1 MKRIDGWFEK
11 KDRVLVMGVLNVTS
25 DSFYDGGYYNTPE
38 TAVQRALEMVEQGA
52 DILDIGGESSRPGA
66 EPVSI
71 DDELNRVIPVV
82 KEIRRR
88 CDVMIS
94 VDTTKSAVAQEAL
107 NHGAGMI
114 NDISAMRFDPHM
126 CDVVAESSAFLVLMH
141 MQGTPQTMQSNP
153 SYEDVVSE
161 IKDFLKERITKALS
175 SGIARKQLIVDPGI
189 GFGKRLVHNL
199 EIIRRLGD
207 FKDLDVPI
215 MVGLSRKSFLGEI
228 LNLPAAQRLTGTIA
242 ASSIAIVNGADI
254 IRVHDVK
261 EGRQAADVAVSLRS
275 NAP

>member
-1 MKRIDGWFEK
+1 
-11 KDRVLVMGVLNVTS
+11 
-25 DSFYDGGYYNTPE
+25 
-38 TAVQRALEMVEQGA
+38 
-52 DILDIGGESSRPGA
+52 
-66 EPVSI
+66 
-71 DDELNRVIPVV
+71 
-82 KEIRRR
+82 
-88 CDVMIS
+88 
-94 VDTTKSAVAQEAL
+94 
-107 NHGAGMI
+107 
-114 NDISAMRFDPHM
+114 
-126 CDVVAESSAFLVLMH
+126 